1 MWFVNAADSAW
12 RGPEHR
18 SRDANGMAARH
29 QASEQFSDEEASSFA
44 DPVQA
49 LSTTIP
55 RQTRAESLSKM
66 ESDVLMTAVCEICG
80 LPLSG
85 SGLDVH
91 IRELIGRVD
100 QGRGAWLLTLNTEM
114 LARGAR
120 DLAYWSLVKKA
131 DIITADGMPL
141 VWASKF
147 KRPGHAIAGRTT
159 GVDLVDGLLR
169 HQHVPAFA
177 VIGGQNPR
185 KTIEQYGS
193 RATEACAFVFDGKV
207 DLSESQVSFF
217 CQELTRHQVRLVF
230 IALGVPKQDQLA
242 VLLRQRMPQ
251 LVLLG
256 IGGTFEILGPDG
268 SRAPV
273 WMQRVG
279 LEWFF
284 RLAREPGRLWRR
296 YLINY
301 PRGIWFL
308 VRDCLGAG
316 H

>member
-1 MWFVNAADSAW
+1 
-12 RGPEHR
+12 
-18 SRDANGMAARH
+18 MAARH
-29 QASEQFSDEEASSFA
+29 QASKQFSDEEACSFA
-44 DPVQA
+44 DPAQA

-55 RQTRAESLSKM
+55 HRTRAESLSKM

-80 LPLSG
+80 LPLSS

-114 LARGAR
+114 LARGVR
-120 DLAYWSLVKKA
+120 DAAYWSLVKKA

-141 VWASKF
+141 VWASRVKCP
-147 KRPGHAIAGRTT
+147 KAPIAGRTT
-159 GVDLVDGLLR
+159 GVDLVDGILR
-169 HQHVPAFA
+169 LERVPRFA
-177 VIGGQNPR
+177 VIGGVNPR
-185 KTIEQYGS
+185 KTIELYGP
-193 RATEACAFVFDGKV
+193 RAQEACTFVYDGRV
-207 DLSESQVSFF
+207 DLSETQLSFF
-217 CQELTRHQVRLVF
+217 CEELNRQQARVVF

-242 VLLRQRMPQ
+242 VQLRERMPQ
-251 LVLLG
+251 LVLMG

-268 SRAPV
+268 SRAPR

-279 LEWFF
+279 LEWLF
-284 RLAREPGRLWRR
+284 RFGNEPGRLWRR

-308 VRDCLGAG
+308 VKDCLVNAKRPV
-316 H
+316 